1 MVSALDEACHQS
13 SDPFLGRPVP
23 VISQIHTGR
32 RGRPRTEINPQFLQ
46 YALGLRG
53 PTGIS
58 KSLQTCSSRT
68 VRRRALEY
76 GLVEPGDP
84 VCVEEEHSDGEV
96 VQVYT
101 SSTAPSSTLS
111 DEHLDSL
118 ILSILQVFPTFGR
131 RMLCGHLSAQGH
143 QVPREHIKKSY
154 LRVHGS
160 SGAFGERSI
169 HRKVYSVVG
178 ANSLWHH
185 DGQHGAP
192 FHWKNHPIIH

>member
-1 MVSALDEACHQS
+1 MVSTLDEACHQS
-13 SDPFLGRPVP
+13 SDLFLGRPIQ
-23 VISQIHTGR
+23 VISKIHTGR
-32 RGRPRTEINPQFLQ
+32 RGCPRTEINPQFLQ
-46 YALGLRG
+46 YALELRG

-68 VRRRALEY
+68 VRCRALEY
-76 GLVEPGDP
+76 GFVEPGDP
-84 VCVEEEHSDGEV
+84 VCMEEEHPDGEV

-111 DEHLDSL
+111 DEQLDSL

-131 RMLCGHLSAQGH
+131 CMLCGHLLAQGH
-143 QVPREHIKKSY
+143 QVPCECIKNSY
-154 LRVHGS
+154 LQVHGS

-169 HRKVYSVVG
+169 HCKVYSVVG

-185 DGQHGAP
+185 NGQHGTP
-192 FHWKNHPIIH
+192 FHRKNHPIIH